1 MYYLNVS
8 ELLKGWIHK
17 KTLHHVGVHPD
28 ENQNGVSLRSI
39 TWDLRKHSVLTL
51 ISLPLP
57 NFPILS
63 RLSIPLCNA
72 ITGNPPRSSSNV
84 LNFDPLQTKSKE
96 VLRSYLV
103 YILEQRLSDPSV
115 CDISELR
122 SCVQILTNKGAVN
135 PTNNSIYFTKKFG
148 NTIDLARQ
156 LPSKKRFFLFP
167 FLSSPISLIFF
178 FLNLFTSLWHG
189 MILLQ
194 FLLLHR
200 QLPIAFESTGKLK
213 GHYELYFTV
222 RWIPFSLKRGKRW

>member
-1 MYYLNVS
+1 M
-8 ELLKGWIHK
+8 
-17 KTLHHVGVHPD
+17 
-28 ENQNGVSLRSI
+28 
-39 TWDLRKHSVLTL
+39 TL

-167 FLSSPISLIFF
+167 FLISPISLIFF
-178 FLNLFTSLWHG
+178 LSQLVYQFMAWHDSSSVFVAASPATYC
-189 MILLQ
+189 L
-194 FLLLHR
+194 
-200 QLPIAFESTGKLK
+200 
-213 GHYELYFTV
+213 
-222 RWIPFSLKRGKRW
+222 

>member
-8 ELLKGWIHK
+8 EFLKRCILHAFFFK
-17 KTLHHVGVHPD
+17 KSLHHVGVHPD
-28 ENQNGVSLRSI
+28 ENQHGVSLRSI

-72 ITGNPPRSSSNV
+72 VTGNPPRSSSNV
-84 LNFDPLQTKSKE
+84 LNFDPLQTKSKQ

-103 YILEQRLSDPSV
+103 YILEQRLSDPAV
-115 CDISELR
+115 CDINELR
-122 SCVQILTNKGAVN
+122 SCVQILTNKGPVN

-167 FLSSPISLIFF
+167 YLISPISLIFYLSHLVYQF
-178 FLNLFTSLWHG
+178 MAWHESSSVFVVASPSTYCLWIHWK
-189 MILLQ
+189 
-194 FLLLHR
+194 
-200 QLPIAFESTGKLK
+200 T
-213 GHYELYFTV
+213 
-222 RWIPFSLKRGKRW
+222 

>member
-1 MYYLNVS
+1 MYYLNIS

-28 ENQNGVSLRSI
+28 ENKNGVSLRSI

-167 FLSSPISLIFF
+167 FLISPISLIFF
-178 FLNLFTSLWHG
+178 LSQLVYQFMAWHDSSSVFVAASPATYCLWIHWK
-189 MILLQ
+189 
-194 FLLLHR
+194 
-200 QLPIAFESTGKLK
+200 T
-213 GHYELYFTV
+213 
-222 RWIPFSLKRGKRW
+222 